1 MHVLQARTR
10 EDSCLRSLRQR
21 CRHVHCIESFGGRP
35 RGHRFR
41 RGACVCQFK
50 GDTSLIAALR
60 HLRIGALVLGVL
72 AMLLAPVT
80 ATTAAPATMVAPQA
94 IGSPP
99 PDNYVPQMG
108 LLFNHP
114 YRSDRGQILRHVLR
128 MINSTEAGHSIKIA
142 AFGINHRGVVDGLIA
157 ARNRGVSVKVIG
169 DAHLIKRSHRLY
181 SGLFVKLRR
190 SLGHDRS
197 ASSYAM
203 VCGSS
208 CRGYGGNFHQKFFMF
223 DMVGG
228 VPWIVTQAS
237 GNLTQMA
244 VGGQWNHAKTVS
256 DAATYN
262 NYNVLFE
269 ELALDRPSATLPMQ
283 FTSIPLGDAWV
294 FPYPGMGM
302 ETDPVGNAL
311 KLVQCKIDQ
320 PDGSFI
326 RTKIRVGMYAWFGRR
341 GERLGRQL
349 RGLWNDG
356 CDVAV
361 EVAVTSKSM
370 KYILRSRS
378 GRGPIPGKLVATYDS
393 TGMIK
398 SYLHSKYV
406 TIQGGYDGAT
416 DASIVISGT
425 CNFTDL
431 GTFSDEFTS
440 IYSSAEDVIAYNDDF
455 DAVWRERQAKNWRES
470 AARELELEEPV
481 LGSGKLKWADQ
492 D

>member
-1 MHVLQARTR
+1 
-10 EDSCLRSLRQR
+10 
-21 CRHVHCIESFGGRP
+21 
-35 RGHRFR
+35 
-41 RGACVCQFK
+41 
-50 GDTSLIAALR
+50 
-60 HLRIGALVLGVL
+60 
-72 AMLLAPVT
+72 
-80 ATTAAPATMVAPQA
+80 
-94 IGSPP
+94 
-99 PDNYVPQMG
+99 
-108 LLFNHP
+108 
-114 YRSDRGQILRHVLR
+114 
-128 MINSTEAGHSIKIA
+128 
-142 AFGINHRGVVDGLIA
+142 
-157 ARNRGVSVKVIG
+157 
-169 DAHLIKRSHRLY
+169 
-181 SGLFVKLRR
+181 
-190 SLGHDRS
+190 
-197 ASSYAM
+197 
-203 VCGSS
+203 
-208 CRGYGGNFHQKFFMF
+208 
-223 DMVGG
+223 
-228 VPWIVTQAS
+228 
-237 GNLTQMA
+237 
-244 VGGQWNHAKTVS
+244 
-256 DAATYN
+256 
-262 NYNVLFE
+262 
-269 ELALDRPSATLPMQ
+269 MQ